1 MYVDIEIIS
10 NNTYTNNLFTYKV
23 PNNVTDKINIG
34 SIISVPFRNKDYKGI
49 VLSVSDKTN
58 ILNIKEIN
66 KYLGIT
72 LNKDHLDYLKQLAVS
87 NKLNIGIIL
96 YNLFDIS
103 NYKNQAGQRMIFAD
117 E

>member
-49 VLSVSDKTN
+49 VLSLTDKTD
-58 ILNIKEIN
+58 ILNVKENPRVVKEQEIKE
-66 KYLGIT
+66 KE
-72 LNKDHLDYLKQLAVS
+72 K
-87 NKLNIGIIL
+87 
-96 YNLFDIS
+96 NLS
-103 NYKNQAGQRMIFAD
+103 L
-117 E
+117 